1 MKWIKIILFCCVLFM
16 ISCHKEDIVPIPTT
30 KLKVDIFAQ
39 TETTIS
45 NGDQVMFKLTS
56 DSSYVIKLVDKAT
69 NQVITKEKIS
79 GKIGENLINIYT
91 KTIQSKYLYLVL
103 EDGNK
108 KEINKTTI
116 ILN

>member
-30 KLKVDIFAQ
+30 KLKVDIFTQ

-56 DSSYVIKLVDKAT
+56 DSSYLFLEKGEALFASSGT
-69 NQVITKEKIS
+69 NAVVFSPPKKKSASDLILTVTGGIFSSLLHSGYPQKIP
-79 GKIGENLINIYT
+79 
-91 KTIQSKYLYLVL
+91 
-103 EDGNK
+103 
-108 KEINKTTI
+108 
-116 ILN
+116 